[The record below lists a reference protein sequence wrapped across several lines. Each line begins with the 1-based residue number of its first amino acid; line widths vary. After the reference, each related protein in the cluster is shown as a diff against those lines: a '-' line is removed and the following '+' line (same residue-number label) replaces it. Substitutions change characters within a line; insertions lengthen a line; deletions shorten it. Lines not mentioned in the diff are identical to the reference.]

1 MLQIHPE
8 LLLRRLIEVKSVVA
22 VVLLVVVLVVV
33 AAAAFVFVLCAHT
46 HEQAHTR
53 TSSYVRKAKLQ
64 AYLRRGKQVKA
75 DEHFDNFHRNGIFF
89 P

>member
-46 HEQAHTR
+46 R
-53 TSSYVRKAKLQ
+53 TSTHTDKLICEEGET
-64 AYLRRGKQVKA
+64 AS
-75 DEHFDNFHRNGIFF
+75 
-89 P
+89 

>member
-22 VVLLVVVLVVV
+22 VVLLVVVVV

-46 HEQAHTR
+46 HEQVHTDKHMCEEGE
-53 TSSYVRKAKLQ
+53 TA
-64 AYLRRGKQVKA
+64 G
-75 DEHFDNFHRNGIFF
+75 
-89 P
+89 